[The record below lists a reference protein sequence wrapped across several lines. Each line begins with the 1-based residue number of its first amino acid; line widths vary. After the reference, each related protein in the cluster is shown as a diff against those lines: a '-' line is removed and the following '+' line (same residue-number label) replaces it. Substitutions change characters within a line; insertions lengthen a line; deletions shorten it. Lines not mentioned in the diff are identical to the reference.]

1 MFKRRAK
8 GVFGGFCAMTFT
20 VLLSF
25 APVTATAGAKE
36 GADFQRAIQLIESK
50 QFDKA
55 VPLLRELAKKG
66 NKAAMYRLAYIY
78 ENGLGVPQDYK
89 MAAHWYKE
97 AAKTYAYTVEAQK
110 KGTDVYSKEFAER
123 LKAQFTEESV
133 RAAGMAAIAK
143 VDTDTPETKSFLEDL
158 ANGRFF
164 GLTPYKANYIMPI
177 GYANDPY
184 RRQPSAYKNYRI
196 ADAID
201 PISGFSREGKYG
213 EYDEQTEVEFQFSLK
228 KNLTYNLFGFNEYIT
243 AAYTQRCFWQLYSDS
258 GPFRE
263 TNYMPE
269 LYVAVPTSA
278 DFDAKTGLKVTKW
291 GFIHQSNG
299 QEGFRSRSWNRL
311 YLEGMFQWSNLF
323 LSARVWYRLPE
334 DDKSDDYYRGYHDN
348 NHNGVPDA
356 GDTLI
361 DPNSESDK
369 DDNPDITDYMGY
381 GDISLSYLWHKH
393 QIGALLRYNFGKG
406 GHDRGAVQL
415 DWSYPFFDS
424 RTTFWYFKFFNG
436 YGESLIDYNRNV
448 TKTSFGFAF
457 SRGLF
462 Q

>member
-1 MFKRRAK
+1 H
-8 GVFGGFCAMTFT
+8 
-20 VLLSF
+20 
-25 APVTATAGAKE
+25 
-36 GADFQRAIQLIESK
+36 DFQQAIQYMESK
-50 QFDKA
+50 QYAKA
-55 VPLLRELAKKG
+55 VPLLEELAEKG

-78 ENGLGVPQDYK
+78 ENGLGVAQDFK
-89 MAAHWYKE
+89 KAARWYKE

-110 KGTDVYSKEFAER
+110 KGTDVYSKKFAER

-143 VDTDTPETKSFLEDL
+143 VDTDTPETKSFLNDL

-164 GLTPYKANYIMPI
+164 GLTPYKANYIMPV
-177 GYANDPY
+177 GYADRKY
-184 RRQPSAYKNYRI
+184 RRQPSAYKSYAI
-196 ADAID
+196 ADAILND
-201 PISGFSREGKYG
+201 GYNREA
-213 EYDEQTEVEFQFSLK
+213 YDTYDSQTEVEFQFSLK

-243 AAYTQRCFWQLYSDS
+243 AAYTQRSFWQLYSDS

-269 LYVAVPTSA
+269 IYLAVPTSA
-278 DFDAKTGLKVTKW
+278 SFDEMTGLKVTKW

-299 QEGFRSRSWNRL
+299 QEGYRSRSWNRL

-334 DDKSDDYYRGYHDN
+334 DDKSDDYYRGYVDV
-348 NHNGVPDA
+348 NHNGIPDP
-356 GDTLI
+356 GDRLI

-369 DDNPDITDYMGY
+369 DDNPDILDYMGY
-381 GDISLSYLWHKH
+381 GDLSFSYLWRKH
-393 QIGALLRYNFGKG
+393 QFGGLFRYNFGKG

-424 RTTFWYFKFFNG
+424 KTTFWYFKFFNG